1 VYNDDYDDDDDVVIS
16 IDKTDSLNL
25 SVLPSGKTY
34 TNHDL
39 CLLVSAYAS
48 WGEDHLNSDCQ
59 WSPSSKIPNLVLVSN
74 QL

>member
-1 VYNDDYDDDDDVVIS
+1 MMMMMMMLLTSV
-16 IDKTDSLNL
+16 DKTDCLNL

-34 TNHDL
+34 TNHDP
-39 CLLVSAYAS
+39 CLLVSANAS

-59 WSPSSKIPNLVLVSN
+59 WSPCSKIPNLFLASN